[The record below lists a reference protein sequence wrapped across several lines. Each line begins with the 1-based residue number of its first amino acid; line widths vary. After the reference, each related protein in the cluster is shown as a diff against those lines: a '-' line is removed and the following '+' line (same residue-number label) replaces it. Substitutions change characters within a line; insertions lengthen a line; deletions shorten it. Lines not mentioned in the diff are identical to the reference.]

1 MGTVAHPVDVRAE
14 GQEGGL
20 GAEVAEEF
28 ALGLGV
34 GGGTRFAWRSTPS
47 GKADAYVG
55 GLDSGAVGQK
65 KVAKRDGIGD
75 AIRNSRI
82 FVALFDAIFEG
93 EQGLLYTFA
102 SETGRLGAGH
112 GFSRGGSDPLVGA
125 TRRSFLASRLDITLR
140 LQEGEGLLGFAAIDF

>member
-1 MGTVAHPVDVRAE
+1 LA
-14 GQEGGL
+14 Q
-20 GAEVAEEF
+20 EF

-34 GGGTRFAWRSTPS
+34 GGGTRFAWRSASS
-47 GKADAYVG
+47 GEADAYIG

-65 KVAKRDGIGD
+65 KVAKGDGRGD
-75 AIRNSRI
+75 AIRNARI

-93 EQGLLYTFA
+93 DQGLLYTLA

-112 GFSRGGSDPLVGA
+112 GFSGGSGDPVVGA
-125 TRRSFLASRLDITLR
+125 ARRSFLVGRLAAASRLDVTLR